1 MQLFL
6 QQCVNGLMLGGLF
19 TLMSLGLSLMFGV
32 MKVANFA
39 YGAVYMLG
47 GYAAFW
53 ASNLLGVPNWA
64 AMIVA
69 FATAFLI
76 GVVME
81 EVGFGRF
88 RGNEEATLIFGL
100 GVALIV
106 RGASVIAWGSQTRY
120 IPVSFDTYRVGGL
133 VFLASRLWAALIA
146 LVIVAGVYLLV
157 NRTPWGKVIR
167 AVADNPER
175 AKLIGCNTRLQYLL
189 TAGLASGLAGVASVL
204 LIPVFS
210 LSPSVDDSAL
220 YTAMTVVILGGLGSI
235 AGCLAGGFLLGIVT
249 AFSYGY
255 LPSPIAPAIPLLLLI
270 LTLAFKPEGLFGS
283 KDRVV

>member
-1 MQLFL
+1 M
-6 QQCVNGLMLGGLF
+6 
-19 TLMSLGLSLMFGV
+19 
-32 MKVANFA
+32 
-39 YGAVYMLG
+39 
-47 GYAAFW
+47 
-53 ASNLLGVPNWA
+53 
-64 AMIVA
+64 
-69 FATAFLI
+69 
-76 GVVME
+76 
-81 EVGFGRF
+81 
-88 RGNEEATLIFGL
+88 
-100 GVALIV
+100 
-106 RGASVIAWGSQTRY
+106 
-120 IPVSFDTYRVGGL
+120 
-133 VFLASRLWAALIA
+133 
-146 LVIVAGVYLLV
+146 AGVYLLV

-235 AGCLAGGFLLGIVT
+235 GGCLAGGFLLGIVT